1 MKTILFSGR
10 FDRYHIAHNITL
22 ARLAQRYDQVIVV
35 VLDYKEAM
43 FPIEERVE
51 TISNALL
58 TTKGNFQII
67 VSPHHFG
74 KITDEQLDEFPHFDV
89 YGSGNKKVLEHITRL
104 GKKTEFVPRYPKH
117 AASDDVKYQKIKR
130 IMDE

>member
-43 FPIEERVE
+43 FPIEERIE

-58 TTKGNFQII
+58 ATKGNFQII

-74 KITDEQLDEFPHFDV
+74 EITEEQLEKFPHFDV
-89 YGSGNKKVLEHITRL
+89 YGSGNIEVLKHMDEL
-104 GKKTEFVPRYPKH
+104 GYQTEIVPRYPKY
-117 AASDDVKYQKIKR
+117 AASDDVKFQKIKE